1 VRAERHGLR
10 EIAVLHVLIDRAAR
24 KPCEPVFVQAD
35 SPTDEN
41 LQALLHKIITRL
53 MKLMTRRGVLIEEE
67 EESGDLALEH
77 CPNCGGQLKTIAAI
91 LEAPGTRAERGPA
104 PRAAGRGC
112 V

>member
-1 VRAERHGLR
+1 MRAERHGLR

-67 EESGDLALEH
+67 ESGDLALEH